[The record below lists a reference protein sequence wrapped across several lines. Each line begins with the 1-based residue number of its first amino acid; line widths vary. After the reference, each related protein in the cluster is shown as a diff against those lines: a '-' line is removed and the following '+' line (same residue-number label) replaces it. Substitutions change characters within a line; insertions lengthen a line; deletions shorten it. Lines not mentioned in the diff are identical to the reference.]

1 MLCISW
7 DKYAQNYTED
17 LMHDKILV
25 ITYNLSFI
33 VRRLEKLIYD
43 ETNYEIEQQIKI
55 INKKIYEIS
64 DALETIEVL
73 LE

>member
-17 LMHDKILV
+17 LMQDKILV

>member
-1 MLCISW
+1 MLCIYW

-17 LMHDKILV
+17 LMQDKILV